1 MSIWKRLRR
10 FSESSRGK
18 WLLQFIKFGMVG
30 VSNTLLSMG
39 IYYLGVYCLKLH
51 YQISN
56 LIGFIVSV
64 TNAYFWNSRYVF
76 GDGSK
81 KSVSQH
87 AKAYVKTLLSYGA
100 VFLLT
105 IVLLWAWVEK
115 LHISEGIAPILNL
128 IITVPLNFV
137 LNKFWTFR
145 KK

>member
-1 MSIWKRLRR
+1 MRERLC
-10 FSESSRGK
+10 ELAEKPRGA
-18 WLLQFIKFGMVG
+18 WLIQFIKFGAVG
-30 VSNTLLSMG
+30 VTNTLLSTG
-39 IYYLGVYCLKLH
+39 IYHLGVYVFKLH
-51 YQISN
+51 YQLSN

-105 IVLLWAWVEK
+105 IVLLWVWVEK
-115 LHISEGIAPILNL
+115 LQISEGIAPILNL